1 MDLKQLI
8 RDNPALVG
16 QIAGQLGLEKSDA
29 QRGIDSLLPAVSRGL
44 RNNASKPGGLEA
56 LGAALS
62 SGHHAQYLDDLSTLG
77 QSGSLADGNAILGH
91 IFGGKEQSR
100 NVAGHAAKG
109 SGLDS
114 SLLRQMLPMIA
125 SLAMGALA
133 KQQASSEGAFE
144 GTPPGRTGQ
153 PQLGGL
159 ESFLDMD
166 GDGSML
172 DDVLNLAQKFL

>member
-16 QIAGQLGLEKSDA
+16 QVASQLGLEKADA
-29 QRGIDSLLPAVSRGL
+29 QRGIESLLPAVSRGL

-56 LGAALS
+56 LGAALA
-62 SGHHAQYLDDLSTLG
+62 GGNHARYLDDLATLG
-77 QSGSLADGNAILGH
+77 QASSLADGNAILGH

-100 NVAGHAAKG
+100 NVAGHAARG
-109 SGLDS
+109 SGIDS
-114 SLLRQMLPMIA
+114 STLRQMLPMIA
-125 SLAMGALA
+125 SLVMGALA
-133 KQQASSEGAFE
+133 KQQAGSQGPFE
-144 GTPPGRTGQ
+144 GTAAGQTGS
-153 PQLGGL
+153 PKLGGL

-166 GDGSML
+166 GDGSVI